1 MAEITKPKGISL
13 TTAMVFLTELGDPTR
28 FANRRKLAAYL
39 CLVPSKHDSGERAE
53 HHGHITHE
61 GSGRVR
67 HVLGQAA
74 WASVRL
80 NPGVRRVYD
89 RLVAKNPKKRKI
101 AIVAVMRR
109 LAIQLWHRALEAHGT
124 PTPAAAPQS

>member
-1 MAEITKPKGISL
+1 MRGLRAIIAISRC
-13 TTAMVFLTELGDPTR
+13 DP
-28 FANRRKLAAYL
+28 AAF
-39 CLVPSKHDSGERAE
+39 
-53 HHGHITHE
+53 
-61 GSGRVR
+61 
-67 HVLGQAA
+67 LGQAA

-80 NPGVRRVYD
+80 NPGVRRVYN

-109 LAIQLWHRALEAHGT
+109 LAIHLWHRALEAHGE